1 MPHPRTISISLIRHA
16 PTIYPKGTLP
26 PADPDVDLSN
36 LDQINRTAGLIPPQ
50 AEWWISPLSR
60 CQKTADALIKAGAT
74 PAASTTIPSLAEQD
88 YGDWHGQ
95 EVAEIWGAVKDGPLS
110 NWHFLHPS
118 VIPPNGESFEMLVE
132 RIAPVLDKII
142 ASSQPELVLIAHGMV
157 IRALI
162 GLAMRGGEDV
172 GASLAIDI
180 APLSFSRLT
189 YMADGASNDGQA
201 GGRWMMNRLNNL

>member
-1 MPHPRTISISLIRHA
+1 MPHPRNISISFIRHA

-26 PADPDVDLSN
+26 PADPDVDLS
-36 LDQINRTAGLIPPQ
+36 DQQQIMRTANLIPQQ

-74 PAASTTIPSLAEQD
+74 PSSTRTIPVLAEQD
-88 YGDWHGQ
+88 YGDWHGKD
-95 EVAEIWGAVKDGPLS
+95 VSEIWDAVKDGPLS

-132 RIAPVLDKII
+132 RLAPLLDEMI
-142 ASSQPELVLIAHGMV
+142 ASTQQNLVLIAHGMV
-157 IRALI
+157 IRALV
-162 GLAMRGGEDV
+162 GLALRGGKDI
-172 GASLAIDI
+172 GASLALDV

-189 YMADGASNDGQA
+189 YMATGVSTDDHA
-201 GGRWMMNRLNNL
+201 GGRWMINQLNHL